1 MATLSLVLDK
11 RRQKKDGTY
20 PLVFQIVLKTVP
32 VKISTGISVKEE
44 DFDRKNGFIK
54 SDMSLNRELFRTEE
68 TYRQRLEQ
76 FNLHYPNSKNAN
88 DLKCFLQNK
97 ASNELT
103 ISEFWDNTIQELIV
117 MGRLG
122 GANVHK
128 QSKSAIGKYVDLNRS
143 FQHFTY
149 RELIK
154 LEQQMHLA
162 GISVNGMGVYLR
174 SFRTICNKAIK
185 EDVVPYEWYPFRKYR
200 IRKDKTTPRV
210 ISKNELSSYFR
221 LNLSPSHP
229 SYVYWTVGKLI
240 FMLRGINITDL
251 LLLNKSNIKN
261 RRIIYKRS
269 KTGKIYSIKLTEAIE
284 EELAKFTPNDTLL
297 GLITKEQINST
308 RRKEHFTQ
316 RIKIINK
323 YLGRLG
329 VLLGYEEKLTTYVFR
344 YSYANVAKQ
353 LGYSKDLIAE
363 ALGHEYGNSV
373 TGIYLEQFDLEV
385 VDGMN
390 ENIIAT
396 VSQKEN

>member
-20 PLVFQIVLKTVP
+20 PLVFQVVLKSVP

-68 TYRQRLEQ
+68 NYRQRLEQ

-88 DLKCFLQNK
+88 ELKCFLQNK
-97 ASNELT
+97 APNELT

-122 GANVHK
+122 GANVYK
-128 QSKSAIGKYVDLNRS
+128 QSKSAIGKYVDLNIS

-149 RELIK
+149 RDLLK

-174 SFRTICNKAIK
+174 SFRAICNKAIK

-210 ISKNELSSYFR
+210 ITKNELCSYF
-221 LNLSPSHP
+221 NLILDSSHP
-229 SYVYWTVGKLI
+229 SYVYWNVGKLI

-284 EELAKFTPNDTLL
+284 SVFSEFTPNQTYNSP
-297 GLITKEQINST
+297 LI
-308 RRKEHFTQ
+308 
-316 RIKIINK
+316 
-323 YLGRLG
+323 
-329 VLLGYEEKLTTYVFR
+329 
-344 YSYANVAKQ
+344 
-353 LGYSKDLIAE
+353 
-363 ALGHEYGNSV
+363 
-373 TGIYLEQFDLEV
+373 
-385 VDGMN
+385 
-390 ENIIAT
+390 
-396 VSQKEN
+396 

>member
-20 PLVFQIVLKTVP
+20 PLVFQVILKTIP

-68 TYRQRLEQ
+68 NYRQRLEQ
-76 FNLHYPNSKNAN
+76 FNLQYPNSKNAN

-97 ASNELT
+97 APNELT
-103 ISEFWDNTIQELIV
+103 ITEFWDNTIQELIV

-122 GANVHK
+122 GANVYK
-128 QSKSAIGKYVDLNRS
+128 QSKSAVGKYVDLNIS

-149 RELIK
+149 RDLLK
-154 LEQQMHLA
+154 LEQHMHLA

-174 SFRTICNKAIK
+174 TFRAICNKAIK

-200 IRKDKTTPRV
+200 VKKEKTAPRV
-210 ISKNELSSYFR
+210 ITKNELSSYFR
-221 LNLSPSHP
+221 LILDPSHP
-229 SYVYWTVGKLI
+229 SYIYWNIGKLI

-251 LLLNKSNIKN
+251 LQLNKSNIKN
-261 RRIIYKRS
+261 KRIIYKRA

-284 EELAKFTPNDTLL
+284 SVFSEFTPNETLL
-297 GLITKEQINST
+297 GLVTKEQIESLK
-308 RRKEHFTQ
+308 RKEHFTQ
-316 RIKIINK
+316 RIKVINK
-323 YLGRLG
+323 HLGKLG
-329 VLLGYEEKLTTYVFR
+329 KLLGYDEKLTTYVFR
-344 YSYANVAKQ
+344 YSYANVSKQ

-385 VDGMN
+385 VDSMN
-390 ENIIAT
+390 DNIIKT
-396 VSQKEN
+396 VTT

>member
-11 RRQKKDGTY
+11 RIQKKDGTY
-20 PLVFQIVLKTVP
+20 PLVFQVVLKSVP

-68 TYRQRLEQ
+68 TYQQRLEQ
-76 FNLHYPNSKNAN
+76 FNMHYPNSKNAN
-88 DLKCFLQNK
+88 ELKCFLQNK
-97 ASNELT
+97 APNELT

-117 MGRLG
+117 MDRLG
-122 GANVHK
+122 GANVYK
-128 QSKSAIGKYVDLNRS
+128 QSKSAIGKYVDLNIS

-149 RELIK
+149 RDLLK

-174 SFRTICNKAIK
+174 SFRAICNKAIK

-200 IRKDKTTPRV
+200 IRKNKTTPRV
-210 ISKNELSSYFR
+210 ITKNELCSYF
-221 LNLSPSHP
+221 NLILDSSHP
-229 SYVYWTVGKLI
+229 SYVYWNVGKLI

-284 EELAKFTPNDTLL
+284 SVFSEFTPNQTLL
-297 GLITKEQINST
+297 GLVTKEQIGSLK
-308 RRKEHFTQ
+308 RKEHFNQ
-316 RIKIINK
+316 RIKVINK
-323 YLGRLG
+323 HLDKLGRLMG
-329 VLLGYEEKLTTYVFR
+329 LDEKLTTYVFR

-390 ENIIAT
+390 DAIIRT
-396 VSQKEN
+396 VST